1 MNKKI
6 LNLGCVKGYLPL
18 LLVEAYLL
26 LTLVFFYFGPVQFNI
41 HNEFLFLFLMVI
53 YHSFFISGYVLAIK
67 FGALKKLNLKKK
79 IFKICLL
86 VVILLWGS
94 WSMGCIQKHND
105 DGGHYPL

>member
-67 FGALKKLNLKKK
+67 LGALKKLNLEKTKSRKKYSKYVYWLLFFLVWLEYGLHTK
-79 IFKICLL
+79 I
-86 VVILLWGS
+86 
-94 WSMGCIQKHND
+94 
-105 DGGHYPL
+105 